1 MKQFPFFALC
11 ASTALA
17 MSSCGLINRAANNT
31 GKDYLVNAP
40 FDAIIVPGL
49 PFKEGKINTIFKARV
64 LWAKWLF
71 DRKVAKNIIFSGS
84 AVHSPYVEAQA
95 MKIMADS
102 LGIPSNH
109 TFVETRA
116 EHSTENI
123 DFGIQL
129 AHQLGF
135 KKVAV
140 ATDPFQVLF
149 LRRFTQKSK
158 YNVALIPFPLQLIRV
173 YHKQSVPQINASKAF
188 VKDFVPL
195 DKREVAQKN

>member
-1 MKQFPFFALC
+1 MKQIPFFTLCIFAALV
-11 ASTALA
+11 TN
-17 MSSCGLINRAANNT
+17 SCSIINRAANNT
-31 GKDYLVNAP
+31 GKDYLINAP

-49 PFKEGKINTIFKARV
+49 PFDDKKPNTIFKSRM

-71 DRKVAKNIIFSGS
+71 DRKVAKNIIFSGW
-84 AVHSPYVEAQA
+84 AVHSPYIEAQA

-102 LGIPSNH
+102 LGIPSSH

-140 ATDPFQVLF
+140 ATDPFQALF
-149 LRRFTQKSK
+149 LRKFTQKSTH
-158 YNVALIPFPLQLIRV
+158 NIALIPFPLQLIRI
-173 YHKQSVPQINASKAF
+173 YHKQAVPRIDASNAF

-195 DKREVAQKN
+195 DKRDVARNE

>member
-1 MKQFPFFALC
+1 MKQIQFSALC
-11 ASTALA
+11 IIAALV
-17 MSSCGLINRAANNT
+17 MSSCGIINRAANNT

-49 PFKEGKINTIFKARV
+49 PFDGKKPNTIFKARM

-102 LGIPSNH
+102 MGIPSNH

-140 ATDPFQVLF
+140 ATDPFQALF
-149 LRRFTQKSK
+149 LRKFTQKSK
-158 YNVALIPFPLQLIRV
+158 YNIALIPFPLQMIRT
-173 YHKQSVPQINASKAF
+173 YYKQSVPRINASNAF

>member
-1 MKQFPFFALC
+1 MRLSFYLLIIIITFI
-11 ASTALA
+11 T
-17 MSSCGLINRAANNT
+17 SSCGLINHAANNT
-31 GKDYLVNAP
+31 GKDYLINAP
-40 FDAIIVPGL
+40 YDAIIVPGL
-49 PFKEGKINTIFKARV
+49 PFSEGKVNTILKARI

-71 DRKVAKNIIFSGS
+71 ERKVAKNIIFSGS
-84 AVHSPYVEAQA
+84 AVHSPYVEAKA

-109 TFVETRA
+109 TFMETRA
-116 EHSTENI
+116 EHGTENI

-135 KKVAV
+135 KKVAI
-140 ATDPFQVLF
+140 ATDPFQSLF
-149 LRRFTQKSK
+149 LKKFTQKSK

-173 YHKQSVPQINASKAF
+173 YHKQKIPGINSTEAF

-195 DKREVAQKN
+195 EKRDVAQKE

>member
-1 MKQFPFFALC
+1 MKQPTLAVLC
-11 ASTALA
+11 LITAFV
-17 MSSCGLINRAANNT
+17 MNSCGIINRAANNT

-49 PFKEGKINTIFKARV
+49 PFNEGKVNTIFKARV

-95 MKIMADS
+95 MKILADS
-102 LGIPSNH
+102 LGIPAAN

-116 EHSTENI
+116 QHSTENV

-129 AHQLGF
+129 AHRLGF

-140 ATDPFQVLF
+140 ATDPFQSHF
-149 LRRFTQKSK
+149 LKRFTEKSK

-173 YHKQSVPQINASKAF
+173 YYKQSVPRINA
-188 VKDFVPL
+188 
-195 DKREVAQKN
+195 